1 MNSSPKPA
9 KQISPRPAKPFA
21 PARVDSTADL
31 AHLQR
36 AMWSIVSLPLT
47 PGNRTPRR
55 THDGRRTAALAAQ
68 VAKPNDRLTSLERLE
83 IYNRMYW
90 FRVLDSLYDDCP
102 GLRAVLGDRKFM
114 RLAEAYL
121 QKYPSR
127 TFSLR
132 NLPDRMARFIRE
144 EPRFTRPHTA
154 LCHDIARFEWARVEV
169 WDSASRPLF
178 TTDDLLDSDPAKLR
192 LNLQPYLQLL
202 DLAYPIDDFMIQ
214 VKQREAMQRGEASNT
229 SVHAPSLRVAKKVR
243 LPGPARTFVAVHR
256 LDGVTYYKRLT
267 PEGYRILT
275 AIRRGKT
282 LVQALAAGLPRR
294 ATGDLAARV
303 QDWFRT
309 WMSLG
314 WFCQRE

>member
-1 MNSSPKPA
+1 MAVKSKASK
-9 KQISPRPAKPFA
+9 SKPFA
-21 PARVDSTADL
+21 PARVESAADL

-36 AMWSIVSLPLT
+36 AMWKIVSLRLT
-47 PGNRTPRR
+47 PANRTPRR
-55 THDGRRTAALAAQ
+55 PPDGRRTAALAAQ

-102 GLRAVLGDRKFM
+102 GLRAVLGDKKFM

-121 QKYPSR
+121 EKYPSR
-127 TFSLR
+127 TFTLR
-132 NLPDRMARFIRE
+132 NLPDRMARFILE
-144 EPRFTRPHTA
+144 EPRWTAPHTA
-154 LCHDIARFEWARVEV
+154 LCHDISRFEWARIEV

-178 TTDDLLDSDPAKLR
+178 TTDDLLDADPAKLR

-202 DLAYPIDDFMIQ
+202 DLAYPVDDFMIQ

-229 SVHAPSLRVAKKVR
+229 SIHAPSVRTAKKVR
-243 LPGPARTFVAVHR
+243 LPRPQRTFVAVHR
-256 LDGVTYYKRLT
+256 LDNVTYYKRLE

-275 AIRRGKT
+275 AIRRGRT
-282 LVQALAAGLPRR
+282 LEQALAAGLPRR
-294 ATGDLAARV
+294 AAPDLAGRV
-303 QDWFRT
+303 QEWFRT

>member
-1 MNSSPKPA
+1 MKR
-9 KQISPRPAKPFA
+9 KSPRPARPFA
-21 PARVDSTADL
+21 PARIDSAADL

-36 AMWSIVSLPLT
+36 AMWRIVSLRLT
-47 PGNRTPRR
+47 PANRTPRR
-55 THDGRRTAALAAQ
+55 TPDGRRTADLAAQ

-121 QKYPSR
+121 EKYPSR
-127 TFSLR
+127 TFTLR

-144 EPRFTRPHTA
+144 EPRWTAPNTA

-169 WDSASRPLF
+169 WDSASRPRF
-178 TTDDLLDSDPAKLR
+178 TTDDLLDANPAKLR

-202 DLAYPIDDFMIQ
+202 DLAYPIDDFMVQ
-214 VKQREAMQRGEASNT
+214 VKQREAMQRGESSNT
-229 SVHAPSLRVAKKVR
+229 SIHAPTVRAARKVR
-243 LPGPARTFVAVHR
+243 LPQPARTFVAVHR
-256 LDGVTYYKRLT
+256 LDNVTYYKRL
-267 PEGYRILT
+267 EAGGYRILT
-275 AIRRGKT
+275 AIRRGRT
-282 LVQALAAGLPRR
+282 LEQALAAGLPRR
-294 ATGDLAARV
+294 ADPGLAARV
-303 QDWFRT
+303 QDWFRI

-314 WFCQRE
+314 WFCQRV